1 MRGLVPGEDV
11 LWELLALHAAPAAG
25 GQAELRGQ
33 QLRHH
38 LHGRHLAV
46 PVQGEPA
53 ARDAEYWYTVVENN
67 ILLALKESFARKA
80 SAR

>member
-25 GQAELRGQ
+25 GEAELRGQ

-38 LHGRHLAV
+38 LHSRHLAV

-53 ARDAEYWYTVVENN
+53 AGDAHYWYTVVENN

>member
-1 MRGLVPGEDV
+1 MGGLVPGEDI

-25 GQAELRGQ
+25 GEAELRGQ

-53 ARDAEYWYTVVENN
+53 AGKAEYWYTVVENN
-67 ILLALKESFARKA
+67 ILLALKESFDRKA